1 MNDRNYYSWWIL
13 QYSFLFKNYKIIR
26 CLRFYY
32 KCYDISTRHTFL
44 SLRKISNFDKI
55 KRSIFCRSQKTG
67 LVLGDV
73 WILQLI
79 MLIEVCEK
87 MKWTAFELCK
97 LQGKGWNGQV
107 QVPHLMPYQR
117 KIRMTSIWI
126 GSTLGLFFC
135 GSERYPQRKKL
146 ETVHPVYYSGGEGG
160 LIMVTGSK

>member
-1 MNDRNYYSWWIL
+1 MIEITIADEYCSIP
-13 QYSFLFKNYKIIR
+13 SFLKIIKSFDAWDFIINVTTSR
-26 CLRFYY
+26 Q
-32 KCYDISTRHTFL
+32 DIHFFRWGKYLT
-44 SLRKISNFDKI
+44 FDKI